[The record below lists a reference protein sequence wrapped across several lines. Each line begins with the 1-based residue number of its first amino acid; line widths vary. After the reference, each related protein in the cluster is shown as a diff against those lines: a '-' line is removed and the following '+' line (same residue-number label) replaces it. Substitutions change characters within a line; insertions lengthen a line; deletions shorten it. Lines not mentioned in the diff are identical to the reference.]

1 MLARPHLTATRHLL
15 CSLALTGTLLAGCSD
30 DSSDTNT
37 GGGPGAST
45 SYVGLVASSSGLTG
59 PLSITFASAVSAP
72 QSRRSREPGL
82 PGPAA
87 HAVNATGTVS
97 LGGGAP
103 VALTGTLDGGNLNMT
118 GGGWTITGTVQN
130 GQLTGLFTAPGPAD
144 GTAIAASSTGSAPAI
159 ALCGSFAGQNFTTD
173 PPTED
178 FGSFSVVIAGTSV
191 LGTAVGNDGGGLTF
205 TGTAT
210 ASTITI
216 NETAPEG
223 SLTATGEYDE
233 FGIGGEYEVKVGPA
247 VISAGSFSGGTCE
260 QPT

>member
-1 MLARPHLTATRHLL
+1 
-15 CSLALTGTLLAGCSD
+15 
-30 DSSDTNT
+30 
-37 GGGPGAST
+37 
-45 SYVGLVASSSGLTG
+45 VASSSGLTG

-72 QSRRSREPGL
+72 PIAQEPGA
-82 PGPAA
+82 GPAWSSSA
-87 HAVNATGTVS
+87 VVNATGTVS

-103 VALTGTLDGGNLNMT
+103 VAISGTLDGSSLNMT
-118 GGGWTITGTVQN
+118 GSGWTITGTLQN
-130 GQLTGLFTAPGPAD
+130 GQLSGTFTAPGPAD
-144 GTAIAASSTGSAPAI
+144 GIAIAASSTGSAPAI
-159 ALCGSFAGQNFTTD
+159 ALCGSFAGQNFTND

-191 LGTAVGNDGGGLTF
+191 LGTAVGNDGGGITF
-205 TGTAT
+205 SGTAT

-233 FGIGGEYEVKVGPA
+233 FGIGGTYEVKVGA
-247 VISAGSFSGGTCE
+247 ITISAGSFSGGTCE